1 MPSPGE
7 ALDIRY
13 VRNGDVSIAYHVV
26 GDAPTDLVLVPD
38 FFSNLVYDWE
48 AKHWRP
54 FYERLAQSFRLIL
67 FDKRGT
73 GLSDR
78 GPLFPNLETR
88 MEDVRAVLD
97 AVGSQRAVIFGGHEG
112 STMACLYA
120 ATYPE
125 RTVALVLWQA
135 AAFESRTQPD
145 VEQEL
150 LRLRD
155 GWGTLDYAGEMLEEI
170 CPTLAE
176 NPAER
181 EWFANRMR
189 VGASPAAGYALNRMW
204 SETDLRDILSAIHVP
219 TLVMARGD
227 IGEQEAGPVVER
239 IRNSRYVRIP
249 GDDYWGMFLSPEIV
263 EEIERFVDT
272 LEHAPEPETVLATI
286 LFTDLVGSSERAT
299 ELGDRRVGRAT
310 RSSQRHDQTAA
321 RTVPRRRD
329 RHRRRRVLRELR
341 RTGPGDPLR
350 SRYRRAG
357 ARARPRGSRRR
368 SHRRMRDRLREADGN
383 RRQHR
388 SASRCRRRRGRGA
401 RDRNRQRPR
410 GRLGHLLRGPRRA
423 RAEGRGA
430 LAPLLCGECLTH

>member
-13 VRNGDVSIAYHVV
+13 VRNGEVSIAYHVL

-48 AKHWRP
+48 AGHWRP

-125 RTVALVLWQA
+125 RTMALVLWQA
-135 AAFESRTQPD
+135 AVTQARPNVD
-145 VEQEL
+145 QEL
-150 LRLRD
+150 VHLRE
-155 GWGTLDYAGEMLEEI
+155 GWGTLAYAGELLEQI
-170 CPTLAE
+170 CPTLAKD
-176 NPAER
+176 PAER

-204 SETDLRDILSAIHVP
+204 AETDLRDILSAIHVP
-219 TLVMARGD
+219 TLAMARGAV
-227 IGEQEAGPVVER
+227 GEADMAPVIER
-239 IRNSRYVRIP
+239 IRNNRYIRVP

-272 LEHAPEPETVLATI
+272 LEHAPEPETVLATV
-286 LFTDLVGSSERAT
+286 LFTDLVGSSERAA
-299 ELGDRRVGRAT
+299 ELGDRAWAELLARHNATIRQQLGLFRGGEVDTAGDGFFASFDGPARAIRCARAIAELVHELGLDVRVGVHTGECEIVSGKPTGIAVNTGARV
-310 RSSQRHDQTAA
+310 AA
-321 RTVPRRRD
+321 AAGAGEVLVTGTVKDLVAGSGISFED
-329 RHRRRRVLRELR
+329 RGERELK
-341 RTGPGDPLR
+341 GV
-350 SRYRRAG
+350 G
-357 ARARPRGSRRR
+357 AW
-368 SHRRMRDRLREADGN
+368 RLYSVV
-383 RRQHR
+383 
-388 SASRCRRRRGRGA
+388 SA
-401 RDRNRQRPR
+401 
-410 GRLGHLLRGPRRA
+410 
-423 RAEGRGA
+423 
-430 LAPLLCGECLTH
+430 

>member
-1 MPSPGE
+1 MPSPDE

-13 VRNGDVSIAYHVV
+13 VRNGDVSIAYHIV
-26 GDAPTDLVLVPD
+26 GDGPSDLVLVPD

-48 AKHWRP
+48 AGHWRP

-135 AAFESRTQPD
+135 SAFESRPQPD

-204 SETDLRDILSAIHVP
+204 AETDLSDILSAIHVP
-219 TLVMARGD
+219 TLVLARGEL
-227 IGEQEAGPVVER
+227 GEGEVGPVIER
-239 IRNSRYVRIP
+239 IRNSRYIRIP
-249 GDDYWGMFLSPEIV
+249 GDDYWGMFLSPEIA

-272 LEHAPEPETVLATI
+272 LEHAPEPETVLATV
-286 LFTDLVGSSERAT
+286 LFTDLVSSSERAA
-299 ELGDRRVGRAT
+299 ELGDRGWAELLTRHNATIRQQLARFRGGEVDTAGDGFFASFDGPARAIRCARAIAELIHELGLEVRIGVHTGECEIVSGKPTGIAVNTGARV
-310 RSSQRHDQTAA
+310 AA
-321 RTVPRRRD
+321 AAGAGEVLVTGTVKDLVAGSGISFED
-329 RHRRRRVLRELR
+329 RGERELKGV
-341 RTGPGDPLR
+341 GPW
-350 SRYRRAG
+350 
-357 ARARPRGSRRR
+357 
-368 SHRRMRDRLREADGN
+368 RLYSVV
-383 RRQHR
+383 
-388 SASRCRRRRGRGA
+388 SA
-401 RDRNRQRPR
+401 
-410 GRLGHLLRGPRRA
+410 
-423 RAEGRGA
+423 
-430 LAPLLCGECLTH
+430 

>member
-48 AKHWRP
+48 AEHWRP

-125 RTVALVLWQA
+125 RTVALVMWQA
-135 AAFESRTQPD
+135 SAFESRRQPD

-155 GWGTLDYAGEMLEEI
+155 GWGTLDYAGEMLDEI

-219 TLVMARGD
+219 TLVLARGD
-227 IGEQEAGPVVER
+227 LGEQEAGPVVER
-239 IRNSRYVRIP
+239 IRNSRYVRIA

-272 LEHAPEPETVLATI
+272 LEHAPEPETVL
-286 LFTDLVGSSERAT
+286 
-299 ELGDRRVGRAT
+299 GDR
-310 RSSQRHDQTAA
+310 
-321 RTVPRRRD
+321 
-329 RHRRRRVLRELR
+329 
-341 RTGPGDPLR
+341 PLHR
-350 SRYRRAG
+350 SR
-357 ARARPRGSRRR
+357 RARPSERPSSATVDGPSYSLVTTPRSDSSSHASAAARSTLPATGSSRA
-368 SHRRMRDRLREADGN
+368 STDRPG
-383 RRQHR
+383 R
-388 SASRCRRRRGRGA
+388 SA
-401 RDRNRQRPR
+401 
-410 GRLGHLLRGPRRA
+410 
-423 RAEGRGA
+423 A
-430 LAPLLCGECLTH
+430 LAPSPS

>member
-13 VRNGDVSIAYHVV
+13 VRNGDVSIAYLVV

-38 FFSNLVYDWE
+38 FMSNLVYDWE
-48 AKHWRP
+48 AKYWRP

-97 AVGSQRAVIFGGHEG
+97 AVGSDRAIIFGPHEG

-135 AAFESRTQPD
+135 WAAFDDRPD
-145 VEQEL
+145 EQAL

-155 GWGTLDYAGEMLEEI
+155 GWGTLDYAGELLEEI
-170 CPTLAE
+170 CPTLAG
-176 NPAER
+176 NPADR

-189 VGASPAAGYALNRMW
+189 VGASPAAAYALNRMW
-204 SETDLRDILSAIHVP
+204 FETDLRDILSAIHVP

-227 IGEQEAGPVVER
+227 LGEEAAGPVVER
-239 IRNSRYVRIP
+239 IRNSRYIRIP
-249 GDDYWGMFLSPEIV
+249 GDDYWGMFLSPEVV

-272 LEHAPEPETVLATI
+272 LEHAPEPETVLATV
-286 LFTDLVGSSERAT
+286 LFTDLVGSSARAA
-299 ELGDRRVGRAT
+299 ELGDRAWAELLARHNATIRQQLGLFRGGEVDTAGDGFFASFDGPARAIRCARAIAELVHELGLDVRVGV
-310 RSSQRHDQTAA
+310 H
-321 RTVPRRRD
+321 
-329 RHRRRRVLRELR
+329 
-341 RTGPGDPLR
+341 TGECEIVSGKPTGI
-350 SRYRRAG
+350 AVNTG
-357 ARARPRGSRRR
+357 ARVAAAAAAGEVLVTGTVKDLVAGSGISFEDRGE
-368 SHRRMRDRLREADGN
+368 HELKGVGAWRLYSVVSG
-383 RRQHR
+383 
-388 SASRCRRRRGRGA
+388 
-401 RDRNRQRPR
+401 
-410 GRLGHLLRGPRRA
+410 
-423 RAEGRGA
+423 
-430 LAPLLCGECLTH
+430 

>member
-26 GDAPTDLVLVPD
+26 GDASTDLLLVPD
-38 FFSNLVYDWE
+38 FFSNLVNDWE
-48 AKHWRP
+48 AGHWRP

-135 AAFESRTQPD
+135 AAFESRPQPD

-155 GWGTLDYAGEMLEEI
+155 GWGTLEYADEMLEEI
-170 CPTLAE
+170 SPTLAE
-176 NPAER
+176 NPANR

-227 IGEQEAGPVVER
+227 LGEETAGSVVER
-239 IRNSRYVRIP
+239 IRNSRYIRIP

-263 EEIERFVDT
+263 EEIERFVAT
-272 LEHAPEPETVLATI
+272 LERAPEPETVLATV
-286 LFTDLVGSSERAT
+286 LFTDLVGSSERAA
-299 ELGDRRVGRAT
+299 ELGDREWAELLTRHNATIRQQLGLFRGGEVDTAGDGFFASFDGPARAIRCARAIAELVHELGLEVRVGVHTGECEIVSGKPTGIAVNTGARV
-310 RSSQRHDQTAA
+310 AA
-321 RTVPRRRD
+321 AAGAGEVLVTGTVKDLVAGSGISFED
-329 RHRRRRVLRELR
+329 RGERELKGV
-341 RTGPGDPLR
+341 GPW
-350 SRYRRAG
+350 
-357 ARARPRGSRRR
+357 
-368 SHRRMRDRLREADGN
+368 RLYSVV
-383 RRQHR
+383 
-388 SASRCRRRRGRGA
+388 SA
-401 RDRNRQRPR
+401 
-410 GRLGHLLRGPRRA
+410 
-423 RAEGRGA
+423 
-430 LAPLLCGECLTH
+430 